1 MMICKIFYVF
11 SGNIVYIN
19 MNDGREMLVEV
30 YDLLCVSE
38 VYEIF
43 FWIYSEKIIN
53 LIDIYIVEFLGSG
66 DCYNLVWFGFD
77 CVFKKCYVCYC

>member
-43 FWIYSEKIIN
+43 F
-53 LIDIYIVEFLGSG
+53 
-66 DCYNLVWFGFD
+66 
-77 CVFKKCYVCYC
+77 